1 MAGLD
6 NSNPAIINGG
16 IVKTPLP
23 TTPSSVIITTTDGS
37 NQNNPI
43 RRLCFAPT
51 EQAHNHGSDRARP
64 LRTMP
69 FDPEIWI
76 GNLEDLGRRVWPHPS
91 YKELIARSLT
101 GDPKFALPDTVAKE
115 NRFQSLR
122 LRCCGDGCDQTA
134 HGLDVEYE
142 KPSRLETLAFG
153 QTQNVRLLPDHLRNV
168 AMLTQSSRSS
178 SILSIW
184 ACLNSLHHKS
194 SLLSFIV
201 MRLAVTGSGRLMALI
216 TSPMSLPKEV
226 PLCRVQD
233 QPAAPILVV

>member
-1 MAGLD
+1 MAAPD
-6 NSNPAIINGG
+6 NSTPAAINSG
-16 IVKTPLP
+16 IVERTLP
-23 TTPSSVIITTTDGS
+23 ATPSKAAITTNDGS
-37 NQNNPI
+37 NQSNSD

-91 YKELIARSLT
+91 FKELIARSLT

-122 LRCCGDGCDQTA
+122 LRCCGGGCDQTT
-134 HGLDVEYE
+134 HGSDVEYE

-153 QTQNVRLLPDHLRNV
+153 QTQNVRLLPDHL
-168 AMLTQSSRSS
+168 
-178 SILSIW
+178 
-184 ACLNSLHHKS
+184 
-194 SLLSFIV
+194 
-201 MRLAVTGSGRLMALI
+201 
-216 TSPMSLPKEV
+216 
-226 PLCRVQD
+226 
-233 QPAAPILVV
+233 